1 MLTATLKKEA
11 VPVSRQ
17 KVLELLRSC
26 PEEHLSG
33 EEIAQRLG
41 LSRAAVWKAVD
52 ALRRDGYTVEAK
64 PGLGYCLTAAPDALT
79 EPEIRGFLGET
90 AVVGRELVC
99 LDSVDSTNT
108 YLKKWALSG
117 APDGTVVTADSQSGG
132 RGRME
137 RVFQNPKGKLV
148 ALSALMRPPVPLERL
163 TSITA
168 QTAVALCG
176 AVEEVCGV
184 RPQIKWTNDLVIEK
198 RKLCGILTEMAL
210 EGESGKLQYLVIGI
224 GLNVHQTPE
233 DFGPELAE
241 IAVSLDM
248 ALGRPVSRPAL
259 AAAEIRALDRLYADI
274 CRGDVAKYVEEYRRS
289 CVTLGKTVQLIAAD
303 GTRET
308 ARALDIDDDF
318 GLLVRLE
325 DGTERTVR
333 TGEVS
338 VRGMY
343 GYVD

>member
-1 MLTATLKKEA
+1 M
-11 VPVSRQ
+11 SRQ

-79 EPEIRGFLGET
+79 EAEIRGFLGET

-117 APDGTVVTADSQSGG
+117 AADGTVVTADCQSGG

-210 EGESGKLQYLVIGI
+210 EGETGAIQYVVVGIGI
-224 GLNVHQTPE
+224 NVHQTAE
-233 DFGPELAE
+233 DFTPEVA
-241 IAVSLDM
+241 AMATSLSEQ
-248 ALGRPVSRPAL
+248 LGYPVSRPAL
-259 AAAEIRALDRLYADI
+259 AAALIRRLDQLRGALARPHDDYLQR
-274 CRGDVAKYVEEYRRS
+274 YRRD
-289 CVTLGKTVQLIAAD
+289 CLTLGQPVQLLWKEEKRLATAVDMDEQFGLVVEYPD
-303 GTRET
+303 GSRET
-308 ARALDIDDDF
+308 IRS
-318 GLLVRLE
+318 
-325 DGTERTVR
+325 
-333 TGEVS
+333 GEVS
-338 VRGMY
+338 VRGLY
-343 GYVD
+343 GYAP